1 MLISHWTLRGW
12 RTIPILFCICYN
24 CCSNVTRDNSL
35 EALHQ
40 HREADQVTNGEWVA
54 RIKGLEQRRAELR
67 ARLPRHTPPTAML
80 VELDEI
86 EDELARL
93 SDGDKHSNWPLQG

>member
-1 MLISHWTLRGW
+1 
-12 RTIPILFCICYN
+12 
-24 CCSNVTRDNSL
+24 
-35 EALHQ
+35 
-40 HREADQVTNGEWVA
+40 VTNSA
-54 RIKGLEQRRAELR
+54 RGARLQELAQRRAELR

-93 SDGDKHSNWPLQG
+93 SEEQARSNNADTSQA